1 MITNLKYLLCLSV
14 LFSINISKAQ
24 LLDSLE
30 AYIKTRPTIDA
41 RLESRNSFIKYGRAK
56 ISGVRLGVTYRKK
69 LRLGIGYSWLD
80 SEVYTPRLITDPT
93 GNQVYVDNYL
103 NFGYVAYY
111 ADFVFHKTKRWQ
123 LSVPL
128 QLGTGLSWFNSY
140 YNYQP
145 YTSKKY
151 FLLLYEPG
159 ISVQFKVFK
168 WFGAG
173 ADVGYRFTLKNSI
186 YVGDKLNSPTYAFK
200 ILFWLDQ
207 LYFTTFPKSKITERF
222 GPAAW

>member
-168 WFGAG
+168 WFGMSVIVQFELG
-173 ADVGYRFTLKNSI
+173 KENIIEGYFNNINIIFL
-186 YVGDKLNSPTYAFK
+186 LN
-200 ILFWLDQ
+200 LV
-207 LYFTTFPKSKITERF
+207 EN
-222 GPAAW
+222 